1 MRVVLQRVTKSAVS
15 VEGRVVGQIGRGFC
29 LLLGVAPADTEED
42 VGRMVQKVVGLRVF
56 EDENRKM
63 NRSLQDIGGEAL
75 VISQFTLLA
84 DCNTGRRP
92 SFTGA
97 GSPENANQLYQLFV
111 RKMAEAGIPT
121 QTGIFAADM
130 SVEIHNDGPATFILE
145 SPSK

>member
-15 VEGRVVGQIGRGFC
+15 VEGRIVGQIGRGFC
-29 LLLGVAPADTEED
+29 LLLGVAPTDTEQD
-42 VGRMVQKVVGLRVF
+42 VDRMVRKVIALRVF
-56 EDENRKM
+56 EDDARKM
-63 NRSLQDIGGEAL
+63 NRSLQDINGEAL

-84 DCNTGRRP
+84 DCNAGRRP

-97 GSPENANQLYQLFV
+97 GSPEKANELYRLFV
-111 RKMAEAGIPT
+111 QKMAEAGIPT

-145 SPSK
+145 SP